1 MPVTPAENLRG
12 AELVQLVL
20 GDETL
25 PTDTGRLAAEAV
37 AAAGR
42 SLDARLDLSRQTTM
56 AISAPL
62 PLPLPDEPREPAEL
76 PAAAPR

>member
-25 PTDTGRLAAEAV
+25 PTDTGRLAAEA
-37 AAAGR
+37 R
-42 SLDARLDLSRQTTM
+42 
-56 AISAPL
+56 P
-62 PLPLPDEPREPAEL
+62 P
-76 PAAAPR
+76 PAAAWTPAST